1 MMNSRTT
8 NHKTGANEC
17 IIIRVK
23 DHTGGEMMF
32 KIKKSVMMSKVFSA
46 YAQRKGLDQASL
58 HFMLG
63 PYCHFRVGA
72 SFHPTMNDPSQ
83 VEG

>member
-46 YAQRKGLDQASL
+46 YAQRKGLDQASQRRADL
-58 HFMLG
+58 Q
-63 PYCHFRVGA
+63 Y
-72 SFHPTMNDPSQ
+72 
-83 VEG
+83 